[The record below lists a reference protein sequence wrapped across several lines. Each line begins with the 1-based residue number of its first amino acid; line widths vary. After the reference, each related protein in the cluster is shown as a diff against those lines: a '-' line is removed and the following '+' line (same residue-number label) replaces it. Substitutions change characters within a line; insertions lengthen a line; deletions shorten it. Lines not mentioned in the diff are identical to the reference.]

1 MEKEFDFRNHQVGD
15 KVYHIIDG
23 WVTIQKKE
31 QNCFYVKSQY
41 FNYNGK
47 FSNIDENPT
56 IYPDNP
62 FGGKMIEVKIV
73 NEFVPRELI
82 RILPNNSVLCW
93 GEELQKEAAFV
104 WKEWREI
111 EPKKELTIDEKIFI
125 LWKNFQENGSI
136 KRNK

>member
-1 MEKEFDFRNHQVGD
+1 M
-15 KVYHIIDG
+15 
-23 WVTIQKKE
+23 
-31 QNCFYVKSQY
+31 
-41 FNYNGK
+41 
-47 FSNIDENPT
+47 
-56 IYPDNP
+56 
-62 FGGKMIEVKIV
+62 
-73 NEFVPRELI
+73 PRELI

-93 GEELQKEAAFV
+93 GEELQEEAAFV